1 MLSVEIVM
9 KTLAIIFPVIL
20 SACVTANRPVAKD
33 NVEIIYAGQSERPE
47 KEYFAVVM
55 EFGLVNRSSK
65 EVCVFED
72 IFIND
77 LSPHVVIKPAND
89 RGSDLGIP
97 YPPKSSKITRLRPG
111 EKKNFSRVVS
121 YRQARIEP
129 VSDYR
134 VAVDLSFCE
143 DGARFKADTIVHLN
157 SPAH

>member
-1 MLSVEIVM
+1 M
-9 KTLAIIFPVIL
+9 KTLAIICPVIL
-20 SACVTANRPVAKD
+20 SACVAANRPVAKD
-33 NVEIIYAGQSERPE
+33 NVEIIYSGQSERPE
-47 KEYFAVVM
+47 KDYFAVVM
-55 EFGLVNRSSK
+55 EFALVNRSSK

-97 YPPKSSKITRLRPG
+97 HPPKSSKIIRLGPG

-121 YRQARIEP
+121 YRRTRIEP

-143 DGARFKADTIVHLN
+143 DGARFKADTIVQLKEFRGHDTK
-157 SPAH
+157 